1 MLVNVFNSENSAP
14 LVIESIIKTGSYHP
28 GPKSGRIENP
38 AEWTAEKIATRAA
51 SISSDKGPA
60 GNFED

>member
-1 MLVNVFNSENSAP
+1 
-14 LVIESIIKTGSYHP
+14 VIESIIKTGSYHP